1 MAVRLDRNHYLPAR
15 PLRACLKRP
24 SASSTDAFLQYAG
37 AEDCQALEQLCRTIT
52 RPVLANESV
61 QPNAAG
67 QVVLKLKTAWRD
79 GATRL
84 VMSPLYLT
92 PPHGKVDLLKSLL
105 ANIHAALRHFKAA
118 AEQIKSTDRW
128 VVLLRYISDKIAP
141 LIGPFRLPQALPGP
155 G

>member
-1 MAVRLDRNHYLPAR
+1 
-15 PLRACLKRP
+15 
-24 SASSTDAFLQYAG
+24 
-37 AEDCQALEQLCRTIT
+37 
-52 RPVLANESV
+52 VLANESV

-67 QVVLKLKTAWRD
+67 QVALNLKTAWRD